1 MKTVR
6 IALLILLLTP
16 LKLLTTATETPN
28 TSVPP
33 PITSVRTTDAAATA
47 AVTTRKTENKSVTVT
62 ATEKTAATPP
72 HLSVHSTSPP
82 GNIDAEWVETQATT
96 TVPTSDPLTNG
107 TTVQPTSNTNLQVI
121 QTTTQ
126 RHGFPSPGSLT
137 TSQPEEKG
145 TVYCQSDLDGIMIQ
159 ITMFPGQVE
168 DKNNRTVGQD
178 ASHHAGEEEPET
190 PKSNKKMLWILLPVL
205 GVVMAAV
212 IFVFKFKCMKLH
224 DHTEAIDN
232 GTENASFQ
240 SRSDSTKDGVM
251 LLGVKSS
258 AAAR

>member
-82 GNIDAEWVETQATT
+82 AEWVETQATT

-137 TSQPEEKG
+137 TSQPEEKVSG
-145 TVYCQSDLDGIMIQ
+145 AGI
-159 ITMFPGQVE
+159 TGQVE

-205 GVVMAAV
+205 GVVMTAV
-212 IFVFKFKCMKLH
+212 ILVFKFKCMKLH

-258 AAAR
+258 GAAAR

>member
-47 AVTTRKTENKSVTVT
+47 AVTTRMTENKSVTVT

-82 GNIDAEWVETQATT
+82 GNVDAKWVETQATT

-137 TSQPEEKG
+137 TSQPEEKVSG
-145 TVYCQSDLDGIMIQ
+145 GGI
-159 ITMFPGQVE
+159 TG
-168 DKNNRTVGQD
+168 
-178 ASHHAGEEEPET
+178 HHAGEEEPET

-258 AAAR
+258 GAGAR

>member
-137 TSQPEEKG
+137 TSQPEEKVSG
-145 TVYCQSDLDGIMIQ
+145 AGI
-159 ITMFPGQVE
+159 TGQVE

-258 AAAR
+258 GAAAR

>member
-1 MKTVR
+1 MKTFR

-33 PITSVRTTDAAATA
+33 PITSVHTPITSVRLTDAAATA
-47 AVTTRKTENKSVTVT
+47 AETTRKTVN
-62 ATEKTAATPP
+62 ATDKPTATPP
-72 HLSVHSTSPP
+72 HLSVQSTSPHAKD
-82 GNIDAEWVETQATT
+82 DAWVTDKGATTQATT
-96 TVPTSDPLTNG
+96 TVPTSDPLQNV
-107 TTVQPTSNTNLQVI
+107 TTVQATSKTHPQVI
-121 QTTTQ
+121 QTTTE

-137 TSQPEEKG
+137 TSRPEEKVSG
-145 TVYCQSDLDGIMIQ
+145 GGI
-159 ITMFPGQVE
+159 TGQE
-168 DKNNRTVGQD
+168 GDKNNRNAGQD
-178 ASHHAGEEEPET
+178 TSHRAGDEEPET
-190 PKSNKKMLWILLPVL
+190 PKSNKNMLWILLPVL
-205 GVVMAAV
+205 GVVVAAV
-212 IFVFKFKCMKLH
+212 IVFFKFKSMKVH

-258 AAAR
+258 GAAAR

>member
-1 MKTVR
+1 MKTFR

-33 PITSVRTTDAAATA
+33 PNTSVLITDASATA
-47 AVTTRKTENKSVTVT
+47 AETTRKTVN
-62 ATEKTAATPP
+62 ATDKPTATPP
-72 HLSVHSTSPP
+72 HLSVQSTSPHAKDDDR
-82 GNIDAEWVETQATT
+82 GSTTQATT
-96 TVPTSDPLTNG
+96 TVPTSDPLQNVA
-107 TTVQPTSNTNLQVI
+107 TVQATSKTHPQVI
-121 QTTTQ
+121 QTTTE

-137 TSQPEEKG
+137 TSRPVEKG
-145 TVYCQSDLDGIMIQ
+145 QEG
-159 ITMFPGQVE
+159 
-168 DKNNRTVGQD
+168 DKNDRNAGQD
-178 ASHHAGEEEPET
+178 ASHRAGDEEPET
-190 PKSNKKMLWILLPVL
+190 PKSNKNMLWILLPVL
-205 GVVMAAV
+205 GVVVAAV
-212 IFVFKFKCMKLH
+212 IVFFKFKSMKVH

-258 AAAR
+258 GAAAR

>member
-1 MKTVR
+1 MKTFR

-33 PITSVRTTDAAATA
+33 PNTSVLITDAAATA
-47 AVTTRKTENKSVTVT
+47 AETTRKTVN
-62 ATEKTAATPP
+62 ATDKPTATPP
-72 HLSVHSTSPP
+72 HLSVQSTSPHAKD
-82 GNIDAEWVETQATT
+82 DARVTDREATTQATT
-96 TVPTSDPLTNG
+96 TVPTSDPLQNVA
-107 TTVQPTSNTNLQVI
+107 TVQATSKTHPQVI
-121 QTTTQ
+121 QTTTE

-137 TSQPEEKG
+137 TFRPEEKVSG
-145 TVYCQSDLDGIMIQ
+145 GGI
-159 ITMFPGQVE
+159 TGQE
-168 DKNNRTVGQD
+168 GDKNDRNAGQD
-178 ASHHAGEEEPET
+178 ASHRAGDEEPET
-190 PKSNKKMLWILLPVL
+190 PKSNKNMLWILLPVL
-205 GVVMAAV
+205 GVVVAAV
-212 IFVFKFKCMKLH
+212 IVFFKFKSMKVH

>member
-28 TSVPP
+28 TSVPSV
-33 PITSVRTTDAAATA
+33 ITSVRTTDAAATA
-47 AVTTRKTENKSVTVT
+47 AVTTRRTETKSATVTATVT
-62 ATEKTAATPP
+62 ATEKPASTTS
-72 HLSVHSTSPP
+72 HLSVRSTSLRAK
-82 GNIDAEWVETQATT
+82 DDEKVAETQATT
-96 TVPTSDPLTNG
+96 TVPTSDPLKDV
-107 TTVQPTSNTNLQVI
+107 TTVQPISKTHLQGI

-126 RHGFPSPGSLT
+126 SHGFPSPGSLT
-137 TSQPEEKG
+137 TSRPEEKVSG
-145 TVYCQSDLDGIMIQ
+145 GGI
-159 ITMFPGQVE
+159 TGQEE
-168 DKNNRTVGQD
+168 DKNNRNAGG
-178 ASHHAGEEEPET
+178 HHAGDEEPET

-205 GVVMAAV
+205 GVVVAAV
-212 IFVFKFKCMKLH
+212 IFIFKFKCMKVH

>member
-47 AVTTRKTENKSVTVT
+47 AVTTRIT

-82 GNIDAEWVETQATT
+82 AKWVETQATT

-137 TSQPEEKG
+137 TSQPEEKVSG
-145 TVYCQSDLDGIMIQ
+145 GGI
-159 ITMFPGQVE
+159 TGQVE
-168 DKNNRTVGQD
+168 DMNNRTVGQD

-258 AAAR
+258 GAGAR

>member
-137 TSQPEEKG
+137 TSQPEEKVSG
-145 TVYCQSDLDGIMIQ
+145 AGI
-159 ITMFPGQVE
+159 TGQVE

-205 GVVMAAV
+205 GVVMTAV
-212 IFVFKFKCMKLH
+212 ILVFKFKCMKLH

-258 AAAR
+258 GAAAR

>member
-1 MKTVR
+1 MKTFR

-33 PITSVRTTDAAATA
+33 PNTSVLITDASATA
-47 AVTTRKTENKSVTVT
+47 AETTRKTVN
-62 ATEKTAATPP
+62 ATDKPTATPP
-72 HLSVHSTSPP
+72 HLSVQSTSPHAKDDDR
-82 GNIDAEWVETQATT
+82 GATTQATT
-96 TVPTSDPLTNG
+96 TVPTSDPLQNVA
-107 TTVQPTSNTNLQVI
+107 TVQATSKTHPQVI
-121 QTTTQ
+121 QTTTE

-137 TSQPEEKG
+137 TSRPEEKVSG
-145 TVYCQSDLDGIMIQ
+145 GGI
-159 ITMFPGQVE
+159 TGQE
-168 DKNNRTVGQD
+168 GDKNDRNAGQD
-178 ASHHAGEEEPET
+178 ASHRAGDEEPET
-190 PKSNKKMLWILLPVL
+190 PKSNKNMLWILLPVL
-205 GVVMAAV
+205 GVVVAAV
-212 IFVFKFKCMKLH
+212 IVFFKFKSMKVH

-258 AAAR
+258 GAAAR

>member
-28 TSVPP
+28 TSVPSV
-33 PITSVRTTDAAATA
+33 ITSVRTTDAAATA
-47 AVTTRKTENKSVTVT
+47 AVTTRRTETKSATVTATVT
-62 ATEKTAATPP
+62 ATEKPASTTS
-72 HLSVHSTSPP
+72 HLSVRSTSLRAK
-82 GNIDAEWVETQATT
+82 DDEKVAETQATT
-96 TVPTSDPLTNG
+96 TVPTSDPLKDV
-107 TTVQPTSNTNLQVI
+107 TTVQPISKTHLQGI

-126 RHGFPSPGSLT
+126 SHGFPSPGSLT
-137 TSQPEEKG
+137 TSRPEEKG
-145 TVYCQSDLDGIMIQ
+145 G
-159 ITMFPGQVE
+159 
-168 DKNNRTVGQD
+168 
-178 ASHHAGEEEPET
+178 HHAGDEEPET

-205 GVVMAAV
+205 GVVVAAV
-212 IFVFKFKCMKLH
+212 IFIFKFKCMKVH

-258 AAAR
+258 GAAAR

>member
-82 GNIDAEWVETQATT
+82 AEWVETQATT

-137 TSQPEEKG
+137 TSQPEEKVSG
-145 TVYCQSDLDGIMIQ
+145 AGITVSGAGITVSGAG
-159 ITMFPGQVE
+159 ITGQVE

-258 AAAR
+258 GAAAR

>member
-82 GNIDAEWVETQATT
+82 AEWVETQATT

-137 TSQPEEKG
+137 TSQPEEKVSG
-145 TVYCQSDLDGIMIQ
+145 AGI
-159 ITMFPGQVE
+159 TGQVE

-258 AAAR
+258 GAAAR

>member
-28 TSVPP
+28 TSVPSV
-33 PITSVRTTDAAATA
+33 ITSVRTTDAAATA
-47 AVTTRKTENKSVTVT
+47 AVTTRRTETKSATVTATVT
-62 ATEKTAATPP
+62 ATEKPASTTS
-72 HLSVHSTSPP
+72 HLSVRSTSLRAK
-82 GNIDAEWVETQATT
+82 DDEKVAETQATT
-96 TVPTSDPLTNG
+96 TVPTSDPLKDV
-107 TTVQPTSNTNLQVI
+107 TTVQPISKTHLQGI

-126 RHGFPSPGSLT
+126 SHGFPSPGSLT
-137 TSQPEEKG
+137 TSRPEEKVSG
-145 TVYCQSDLDGIMIQ
+145 GGI
-159 ITMFPGQVE
+159 TGQEE
-168 DKNNRTVGQD
+168 DKNNRNAGQD
-178 ASHHAGEEEPET
+178 ASRSSTITICGHHAGDEEPET

-205 GVVMAAV
+205 GVVVAAV
-212 IFVFKFKCMKLH
+212 IFIFKFKCMKVH

>member
-47 AVTTRKTENKSVTVT
+47 AVTTRMTENKSVTVT

-82 GNIDAEWVETQATT
+82 GNVDAKWVETQATT

-145 TVYCQSDLDGIMIQ
+145 
-159 ITMFPGQVE
+159 
-168 DKNNRTVGQD
+168 
-178 ASHHAGEEEPET
+178 HHAGEEEPET

-258 AAAR
+258 GAGAR

>member
-72 HLSVHSTSPP
+72 HLLVHSTSPP
-82 GNIDAEWVETQATT
+82 GNVDAKWVETQATT

-107 TTVQPTSNTNLQVI
+107 TTVQPTANTNLQ
-121 QTTTQ
+121 
-126 RHGFPSPGSLT
+126 GSLT
-137 TSQPEEKG
+137 TSQPEEKVSG
-145 TVYCQSDLDGIMIQ
+145 GGI
-159 ITMFPGQVE
+159 TGQVE
-168 DKNNRTVGQD
+168 DMDNRTVGQD
-178 ASHHAGEEEPET
+178 ASHHAGEEEPKT

-258 AAAR
+258 GAGAR

>member
-16 LKLLTTATETPN
+16 LKLLTTATETPK

-33 PITSVRTTDAAATA
+33 HITSVRTTDAAATS
-47 AVTTRKTENKSVTVT
+47 AVTTRRTETKSATVT
-62 ATEKTAATPP
+62 ATEKPASTTS
-72 HLSVHSTSPP
+72 HLSVRSTSLRAK
-82 GNIDAEWVETQATT
+82 DDEKVAETQATT
-96 TVPTSDPLTNG
+96 TVPTTDPLKDV
-107 TTVQPTSNTNLQVI
+107 TTVQPTSKTQDI

-126 RHGFPSPGSLT
+126 SHGFPSPGSLT
-137 TSQPEEKG
+137 TSRPEEKVSG
-145 TVYCQSDLDGIMIQ
+145 GGI
-159 ITMFPGQVE
+159 TGQE
-168 DKNNRTVGQD
+168 GDKNNRNAGQD
-178 ASHHAGEEEPET
+178 ASRSSATICGHHAGDEEPET

-205 GVVMAAV
+205 GVVVAAV
-212 IFVFKFKCMKLH
+212 IFVFKFKCMKVH

>member
-47 AVTTRKTENKSVTVT
+47 AVTTRMTENKSVTVT

-82 GNIDAEWVETQATT
+82 GNVDAKWVETQATT

-137 TSQPEEKG
+137 TSQPEEKVSG
-145 TVYCQSDLDGIMIQ
+145 GGI
-159 ITMFPGQVE
+159 TGQVE
-168 DKNNRTVGQD
+168 DMNNRTVGQD

-258 AAAR
+258 AGAR

>member
-145 TVYCQSDLDGIMIQ
+145 AGI
-159 ITMFPGQVE
+159 TGQVE

-205 GVVMAAV
+205 GVVMTAV
-212 IFVFKFKCMKLH
+212 ILVFKFKCMKLH

-258 AAAR
+258 GAAAR

>member
-82 GNIDAEWVETQATT
+82 AEWVETQATT

-137 TSQPEEKG
+137 TSQPEEKDSG
-145 TVYCQSDLDGIMIQ
+145 AGITVSGAGI
-159 ITMFPGQVE
+159 TGQVE

-205 GVVMAAV
+205 GVVMTAV
-212 IFVFKFKCMKLH
+212 ILVFKFKCMKLH

-258 AAAR
+258 GAAAR